1 MAIPTLFKE
10 ESMTERQ
17 LRKEGL
23 LLRKHGDGYMII
35 DGSRNWVIAG
45 GDGNG
50 YSLTVNEAS
59 EYAQSISAAA
69 K

>member
-1 MAIPTLFKE
+1 
-10 ESMTERQ
+10 MTERQ

-23 LLRKHGDGYMII
+23 LLRKHSDGYMII
-35 DGSRNWVIAG
+35 DGSRNWVIEG

>member
-50 YSLTVNEAS
+50 YILTFDKTSECAHSTSEA
-59 EYAQSISAAA
+59 AM
-69 K
+69 

>member
-1 MAIPTLFKE
+1 
-10 ESMTERQ
+10 MTERQ
-17 LRKEGL
+17 VRYRLCKEGY

-50 YSLTVNEAS
+50 YILTFDKTSECAHSTSEA
-59 EYAQSISAAA
+59 AM
-69 K
+69 

>member
-1 MAIPTLFKE
+1 
-10 ESMTERQ
+10 MTERQ

-23 LLRKHGDGYMII
+23 LLRKHSDGYMII

-50 YSLTVNEAS
+50 YSLTFDEAS
-59 EYAQSISAAA
+59 EYAKSTYAAA